1 MENQTESLNVP
12 VSEQQ
17 EQKVDK
23 KTIRIKISKK
33 TAIIIAVVIVV
44 AALAYVYKGL
54 LVAATV
60 DDSPISRF
68 AVISKLE
75 KASGKS
81 LLDSLISEKLIE
93 NEVKS
98 KGINVSNEEIEEQI
112 AAIKTQLEAQSTTLE
127 AALKTNSMTME
138 DLRKEIIFAK
148 NKEKLVADQ
157 ITVTD
162 DEVAQYIK
170 NYSITIPKGEEET
183 ATAQIRNAIIS
194 QKTSEAINTL
204 VDTLKSQASIRYFV
218 NY

>member
-1 MENQTESLNVP
+1 MENQTEPLYVP

-33 TAIIIAVVIVV
+33 TAIIIAVIIVV

-54 LVAATV
+54 FIAATV
-60 DDSPISRF
+60 DGSPISRF
-68 AVISKLE
+68 SIISKLE

-81 LLDSLISEKLIE
+81 LLDSIISEKLIE

-98 KGINVSNEEIEEQI
+98 KGIKVSDEEVEQEI

-138 DLRKEIIFAK
+138 DLRKQIILGK
-148 NKEKLVADQ
+148 QREKLVAGQ

-162 DEVAQYIK
+162 EEVAQYVK
-170 NYSITIPKGEEET
+170 DYSITIPKGEEEIA
-183 ATAQIRNAIIS
+183 ATQIRNAIIS
-194 QKTSEAINTL
+194 QKTNEIINTL
-204 VDTLKSQASIRYFV
+204 LNTLKSQASIRYFV